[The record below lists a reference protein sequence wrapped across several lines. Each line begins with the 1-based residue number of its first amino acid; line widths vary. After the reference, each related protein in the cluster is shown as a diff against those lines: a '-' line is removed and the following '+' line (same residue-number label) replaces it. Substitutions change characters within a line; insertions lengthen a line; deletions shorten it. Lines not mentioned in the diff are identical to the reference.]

1 MHLRVP
7 LVAVVDQPVK
17 YRDEFLA
24 ANSGILELFKK
35 RLLVF
40 LVLFV
45 LFDDMVAQFD
55 QFGAAEVSTSNISKI
70 RYKASCASYP
80 IIPGY
85 SYWIS

>member
-45 LFDDMVAQFD
+45 LFDDMAAQFD
-55 QFGAAEVSTSNISKI
+55 QFGASHLVIFIVDIFCRSLYVKHLEN
-70 RYKASCASYP
+70 P
-80 IIPGY
+80 I
-85 SYWIS
+85 